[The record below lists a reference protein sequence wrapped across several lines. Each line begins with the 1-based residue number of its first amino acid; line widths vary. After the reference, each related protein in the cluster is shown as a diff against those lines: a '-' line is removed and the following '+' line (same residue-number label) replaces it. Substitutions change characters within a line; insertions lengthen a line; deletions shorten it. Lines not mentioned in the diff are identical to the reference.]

1 MPYYIRKDDP
11 ECKSGWAVIGAEG
24 KLHGCHKLKTDAI
37 KQAVAISIATN
48 EPYKGDW
55 AHKDKNK

>member
-1 MPYYIRKDDP
+1 MPYYIRKDA
-11 ECKSGWAVIGAEG
+11 EGCKGKWAVVGAEG
-24 KLHGCHKLKTDAI
+24 KVHGCHPLKAAAI

-55 AHKDKNK
+55 AHKK